1 MKITIEG
8 SGERYREV
16 TFLSAEDDET
26 LARSGLLTRDE
37 AVDFAHDLRDAA
49 DKLTRWATRQNE
61 DSGQTVLPFFSGI
74 AA

>member
-8 SGERYREV
+8 IGDRFREV

-26 LARSGLLTRDE
+26 LARSGLLTRAE
-37 AVDFAHDLRDAA
+37 AIDLAEDLHHVA
-49 DKLTRWATRQNE
+49 DKLTHWATRTE
-61 DSGQTVLPFFSGI
+61 DEGQTVLPFFGAV